1 MWIAGQIS
9 FGRANQI
16 QQSKIQSL
24 CPRRNGPVIL
34 DSHML
39 AHGSE
44 LRHSSYLAYLMTGLL
59 HPRLDQCSIYMHRTV
74 ARFDRVAWKLVSA
87 YPRDLLFSLC
97 LTAMVLSIFF
107 RSKEAYFSRHHWH
120 LPHVG
125 SVCICN
131 SEHGE

>member
-39 AHGSE
+39 AHGKCTTALFLFGLPDDWLVASE
-44 LRHSSYLAYLMTGLL
+44 VRSMQYLYA
-59 HPRLDQCSIYMHRTV
+59 
-74 ARFDRVAWKLVSA
+74 
-87 YPRDLLFSLC
+87 
-97 LTAMVLSIFF
+97 
-107 RSKEAYFSRHHWH
+107 
-120 LPHVG
+120 
-125 SVCICN
+125 
-131 SEHGE
+131 